1 MRVMLRAREQA
12 PSAVKHDLIATVE
25 RIGREVLDQP
35 QAPARVRVTGVYP
48 LLNHLVA
55 GLMADQLNTLLCAT
69 VAVFVIMAIALRS
82 PRLALVG
89 LVPKLGPILMV
100 LGAMGWLDVPIDM
113 GTPMIASVSVGISVG
128 FSIHYLY
135 RFRQERLAG
144 VSFDQAL
151 RATHRR
157 VGSAM
162 VFSNLALVVGFAALA
177 LSNFIPTVHFSILAD
192 VALIGGLAGNL
203 LVLPLLLKWIAG

>member
-1 MRVMLRAREQA
+1 
-12 PSAVKHDLIATVE
+12 
-25 RIGREVLDQP
+25 
-35 QAPARVRVTGVYP
+35 
-48 LLNHLVA
+48 
-55 GLMADQLNTLLCAT
+55 
-69 VAVFVIMAIALRS
+69 
-82 PRLALVG
+82 
-89 LVPKLGPILMV
+89 
-100 LGAMGWLDVPIDM
+100 M
-113 GTPMIASVSVGISVG
+113 GTPMIASVSIGISVG

-144 VSFDQAL
+144 APFDQAL

-162 VFSNLALVVGFAALA
+162 VFSNLALVVGFAALG

-203 LVLPLLLKWIAG
+203 LVLPLLLKWITR